1 MQSTT
6 ERVAIITGAS
16 RGIGAGLVEAYCKIG
31 YHVIANSRHIGD
43 ADDPEIRTVAGDMA
57 DPSTAERATG
67 VEIAFRGHLREL
79 AATSEV
85 VLALG
90 AIHTPK
96 TLVLS
101 GIGDENSLRQLGI
114 PVVAHLAGVARNLQN
129 HIQRF
134 SVCPYEKRNGK

>member
-16 RGIGAGLVEAYCKIG
+16 RGIGSGLVKAYCKIG
-31 YHVIANSRHIGD
+31 YHVIAHSRHIGD
-43 ADDPEIRTVAGDMA
+43 ADDPEIHTVAGDIA

-67 VEIAFRGHLREL
+67 VEVAFRGHLRQF

-85 VLALG
+85 VLAPG

-96 TLVLS
+96 TLMLS

-114 PVVAHLAGVARNLQN
+114 PVVVHPAGVGRNFQN
-129 HIQRF
+129 HILRF